1 MDKLV
6 YHYCDNCKM
15 ANILSGKTLRMSD
28 ITKSNDYEEV
38 KMFFPGILDAIE
50 DEYRKDEFPL
60 QYMDRT
66 NRDALGKLLEWEYD
80 ILRYEFDRGGV
91 TNFVVCFCEEGDV
104 LSQWRGY
111 ADNGKGC
118 SLGFSVKELE
128 DYCNT
133 YKGILRFEQVDYKT
147 VKEINVTIVEE
158 ALKVLNELRG
168 LRNWIVENL
177 PSLNEEKID
186 KMFQYYFHQMISS
199 VLMSSLKYKNET
211 FKEEQEWRLFF
222 SQQIYKYAKWIYS
235 DEKIETIVYDDM
247 LKVIK
252 NRIEFNVTSDDL
264 IPFYPINFTEIS
276 PNPIKQVIAGPQNK
290 IMEKDFSLYV
300 ASNKLNDIDFRYS
313 RISYRG

>member
-6 YHYCDNCKM
+6 YHYCDNYKM

-118 SLGFSVKELE
+118 SLGFSVKELG

-158 ALKVLNELRG
+158 AMKVLNELRG

-222 SQQIYKYAKWIYS
+222 SQQIYKYAKWIYG
-235 DEKIETIVYDDM
+235 DEEIETIVYDDM

-264 IPFYPINFTEIS
+264 IPFFPIKFTEIS
-276 PNPIKQVIAGPQNK
+276 PNPIKQVIVGPQNK

>member
-6 YHYCDNCKM
+6 YHYCDNYKM

-66 NRDALGKLLEWEYD
+66 NRDALGKLLDWEYD

-177 PSLNEEKID
+177 PSLHEEKID

-222 SQQIYKYAKWIYS
+222 SQQIYKYAKWIYG
-235 DEKIETIVYDDM
+235 DEEFETIVYDDM

-264 IPFYPINFTEIS
+264 IPFYPIKFTEIS
-276 PNPIKQVIAGPQNK
+276 PNPIKQVIVGPQNK

>member
-1 MDKLV
+1 MNKLV
-6 YHYCDNCKM
+6 YHYCDNYKM
-15 ANILSGKTLRMSD
+15 ANILSGKILRMSD

-66 NRDALGKLLEWEYD
+66 NRDALGKLLDWEYD

-177 PSLNEEKID
+177 PSLHEEKID
-186 KMFQYYFHQMISS
+186 KMFQYYFHQMISN

-211 FKEEQEWRLFF
+211 FQEEQEWRLFF
-222 SQQIYKYAKWIYS
+222 SQQIYKYAKWIYG
-235 DEKIETIVYDDM
+235 DEEIETIVYDDM

-264 IPFYPINFTEIS
+264 IPFYPIKFTEIS
-276 PNPIKQVIAGPQNK
+276 PNPIKQVIVGPQNK

>member
-6 YHYCDNCKM
+6 YHYCDNYKM

-118 SLGFSVKELE
+118 SLGFSVKELG

-222 SQQIYKYAKWIYS
+222 SQQIYKYAKWIYG
-235 DEKIETIVYDDM
+235 DEEIETIVYDDM

-264 IPFYPINFTEIS
+264 IPFFPIKFTEIS
-276 PNPIKQVIAGPQNK
+276 PNPIKQVIVGPQNK

-300 ASNKLNDIDFRYS
+300 ASKPSCPRCLAPP
-313 RISYRG
+313 

>member
-6 YHYCDNCKM
+6 YHYCDNYKM

-66 NRDALGKLLEWEYD
+66 NRDALGKLLDWEYD

-177 PSLNEEKID
+177 PSLHEEKID
-186 KMFQYYFHQMISS
+186 KMFQYYFHQMISN

-222 SQQIYKYAKWIYS
+222 SQQIYKYAKWIYG
-235 DEKIETIVYDDM
+235 DEEIETIVYDDM

-264 IPFYPINFTEIS
+264 IPFYPIKFTEIS
-276 PNPIKQVIAGPQNK
+276 PYSIKQVIVGPQNK

>member
-6 YHYCDNCKM
+6 YHYCDNHKM
-15 ANILSGKTLRMSD
+15 ASILSGKTLRMSD

-38 KMFFPGILDAIE
+38 KLFFPGILDAIE

-66 NRDALGKLLEWEYD
+66 NRDALGKLLDWEYD

-177 PSLNEEKID
+177 PSLHEEKID
-186 KMFQYYFHQMISS
+186 KMFQYYFHQMISN

-222 SQQIYKYAKWIYS
+222 SQQIYKYAKWIYG
-235 DEKIETIVYDDM
+235 DEEIETIVYDDM

-264 IPFYPINFTEIS
+264 IPFFPIKFTEIS
-276 PNPIKQVIAGPQNK
+276 PNPIKQVIVGPQNK

-300 ASNKLNDIDFRYS
+300 ASNKLSDIDFKYS

>member
-6 YHYCDNCKM
+6 YHYCDNYKM

-66 NRDALGKLLEWEYD
+66 NRDALGKLLDWEYD

-128 DYCNT
+128 DYCNS

-222 SQQIYKYAKWIYS
+222 SQQIYKYAKWIYG
-235 DEKIETIVYDDM
+235 DEEIETIVYDDM

-264 IPFYPINFTEIS
+264 IPFFPIKFTEIS
-276 PNPIKQVIAGPQNK
+276 PNPIKQVIVGPQNK
-290 IMEKDFSLYV
+290 IMEKDFSLYI
-300 ASNKLNDIDFRYS
+300 ASKKLSGIDFRYS

>member
-6 YHYCDNCKM
+6 YHYCDNHKM
-15 ANILSGKTLRMSD
+15 ASILSGKTLRMSD

-38 KMFFPGILDAIE
+38 KLFFPGILDAIE

-60 QYMDRT
+60 QYMGST
-66 NRDALGKLLEWEYD
+66 NRDALGKLLDWEYD

-91 TNFVVCFCEEGDV
+91 TNFVVCFCEDGDV

-118 SLGFSVKELE
+118 SLGFSVKELKE
-128 DYCNT
+128 YCNT
-133 YKGILRFEQVDYKT
+133 YKGILRFEQVEYKT
-147 VKEINVTIVEE
+147 VKEISDTIVEKS
-158 ALKVLNELRG
+158 LKVLNELRG
-168 LRNWIVENL
+168 LRKWIVESM
-177 PSLNEEKID
+177 PSFDEEKIE
-186 KMFQYYFHQMISS
+186 KMCQYCFHQMISG
-199 VLMSSLKYKNET
+199 VLISSLKYKNDS

-222 SQQIYKYAKWIYS
+222 SQQIYKFAKWIYS
-235 DEKIETIVYDDM
+235 DEEIETIVYDDM

-252 NRIEFNVTSDDL
+252 NRIEFNVTADDL

-276 PNPIKQVIAGPQNK
+276 PNPIKQIIVGPQNK

-300 ASNKLNDIDFRYS
+300 ASNKLSDIDFKYS

>member
-1 MDKLV
+1 MNKLV
-6 YHYCDNCKM
+6 YHYCDNYMM

-66 NRDALGKLLEWEYD
+66 NRDALGKLLDWEYD

-177 PSLNEEKID
+177 PSLHEEKID
-186 KMFQYYFHQMISS
+186 KMFQYYFHQMISN

-222 SQQIYKYAKWIYS
+222 SQQIYKYAKWIYG
-235 DEKIETIVYDDM
+235 DEEIETIVYDDM

-264 IPFYPINFTEIS
+264 IPFYPIKFTEI
-276 PNPIKQVIAGPQNK
+276 
-290 IMEKDFSLYV
+290 
-300 ASNKLNDIDFRYS
+300 
-313 RISYRG
+313 

>member
-66 NRDALGKLLEWEYD
+66 NRDALGKLLDWEYD

-118 SLGFSVKELE
+118 SLGFSVKELG

-158 ALKVLNELRG
+158 AMKVLNELRG

-222 SQQIYKYAKWIYS
+222 SQQIYKYAKWIYG
-235 DEKIETIVYDDM
+235 DEEIETIVYDDM

-264 IPFYPINFTEIS
+264 IPFFPIKFTEIS
-276 PNPIKQVIAGPQNK
+276 PNPIKQVIVGPQNK

>member
-6 YHYCDNCKM
+6 YHYCDNYKM

-222 SQQIYKYAKWIYS
+222 SQQIYKYAKWIYG
-235 DEKIETIVYDDM
+235 DEEIETIVYDDM

-264 IPFYPINFTEIS
+264 IPFYPIKFTEIS
-276 PNPIKQVIAGPQNK
+276 PNPIKQVIVGPQNK

-300 ASNKLNDIDFRYS
+300 ASNKLNYIDFKYS

>member
-6 YHYCDNCKM
+6 YHYCDNYKM

-50 DEYRKDEFPL
+50 DEYRKDEFSL
-60 QYMDRT
+60 QYMGST
-66 NRDALGKLLEWEYD
+66 NRDALGKLLDWEYD

-91 TNFVVCFCEEGDV
+91 TNFVVCFCEDGDV

-118 SLGFSVKELE
+118 SLRFSVKELE

-133 YKGILRFEQVDYKT
+133 YKGISRFEQVDYKT

-177 PSLNEEKID
+177 PSLNGEKTD

-222 SQQIYKYAKWIYS
+222 SQQIYKYAKWIYG
-235 DEKIETIVYDDM
+235 DEEIETIVYDDM

-264 IPFYPINFTEIS
+264 IPFYPIKFMEIS
-276 PNPIKQVIAGPQNK
+276 PNPIKQVIVGPQNK
-290 IMEKDFSLYV
+290 IMEKDFSLYM
-300 ASNKLNDIDFRYS
+300 ASKKLNDIDFRYS

>member
-1 MDKLV
+1 MNKLV
-6 YHYCDNCKM
+6 YHYCDNYKM

-66 NRDALGKLLEWEYD
+66 NRDALGKLLDWEYD

-177 PSLNEEKID
+177 PSLHEEKID
-186 KMFQYYFHQMISS
+186 KMFRYYFHQMISS

-222 SQQIYKYAKWIYS
+222 SQQIYKYAKWIYG
-235 DEKIETIVYDDM
+235 DEEIETIVYDDM

-264 IPFYPINFTEIS
+264 IPFYPIKFTEIS
-276 PNPIKQVIAGPQNK
+276 TNPMKQVIVGPQNK

>member
-60 QYMDRT
+60 QYMGIT
-66 NRDALGKLLEWEYD
+66 NRDALGKLLDWEYD

-91 TNFVVCFCEEGDV
+91 TNFVVCFCEDGDV

-128 DYCNT
+128 EYCNT
-133 YKGILRFEQVDYKT
+133 YKGILRFERVDYKT
-147 VKEINVTIVEE
+147 VKEINEAIVEE
-158 ALKVLNELRG
+158 ALQVLNELRG
-168 LRNWIVENL
+168 LRNWIVEKL
-177 PSLNEEKID
+177 PSLNGEKID
-186 KMFQYYFHQMISS
+186 KMCQYYFHQMISN

-235 DEKIETIVYDDM
+235 DEEIETIVYDDM

-276 PNPIKQVIAGPQNK
+276 PNPIKQVIVGPQNK

>member
-6 YHYCDNCKM
+6 YHYCDNYKM

-38 KMFFPGILDAIE
+38 KMFFPGILNAIE
-50 DEYRKDEFPL
+50 DEYRKDEVPL
-60 QYMDRT
+60 QYMGIT

-91 TNFVVCFCEEGDV
+91 TNFVVCFCEDGDV

-118 SLGFSVKELE
+118 SLGFSVKELGE
-128 DYCNT
+128 YCNT

-186 KMFQYYFHQMISS
+186 KMCQYYFHQMISS

-222 SQQIYKYAKWIYS
+222 SQQIYKYAKWIYG
-235 DEKIETIVYDDM
+235 DEEIETIVYDDM

-276 PNPIKQVIAGPQNK
+276 PNPIKQVIVGPQNK

>member
-158 ALKVLNELRG
+158 AMKVLNELRG

>member
-6 YHYCDNCKM
+6 YHYCDNYKM

-199 VLMSSLKYKNET
+199 VLMSSLKYKSET

-222 SQQIYKYAKWIYS
+222 SQQIYKYAKWIYG
-235 DEKIETIVYDDM
+235 DEEIETIVYDDM

-264 IPFYPINFTEIS
+264 IPFYPIKFTEIS
-276 PNPIKQVIAGPQNK
+276 PNPITQVIVGPQNK

-300 ASNKLNDIDFRYS
+300 ASNKLNYIDFKYS

>member
-6 YHYCDNCKM
+6 YHYCDNYKM

-66 NRDALGKLLEWEYD
+66 NRDALGKLLDWEYD

-222 SQQIYKYAKWIYS
+222 SQQIYKYAKWIYG
-235 DEKIETIVYDDM
+235 DEEIETIVYDDM

-264 IPFYPINFTEIS
+264 IPFFPIKFTEIS
-276 PNPIKQVIAGPQNK
+276 PNPIKQVIVGPQNK
-290 IMEKDFSLYV
+290 IMEKDFSLYI
-300 ASNKLNDIDFRYS
+300 ASKKLSGIDFRYS

>member
-6 YHYCDNCKM
+6 YHYCDNYKM

-222 SQQIYKYAKWIYS
+222 SQQIYKYAKWIYG
-235 DEKIETIVYDDM
+235 DEEIETIVYDDM

-252 NRIEFNVTSDDL
+252 NKIEFNVTSDDL

-276 PNPIKQVIAGPQNK
+276 PNPIKQVIVGPQNK

-300 ASNKLNDIDFRYS
+300 ASNKLNYIDFKYS

>member
-6 YHYCDNCKM
+6 YHYCDNYKM
-15 ANILSGKTLRMSD
+15 ANILSGKILRMSD

-118 SLGFSVKELE
+118 SLGFSVKELG

-158 ALKVLNELRG
+158 AMKVLNELRG

-222 SQQIYKYAKWIYS
+222 SQQIYKYAKWIYG
-235 DEKIETIVYDDM
+235 DEEIETIVYDDM

-252 NRIEFNVTSDDL
+252 NKIEFNVTSDDL

-276 PNPIKQVIAGPQNK
+276 PNPIKQVIVGPQNK

>member
-6 YHYCDNCKM
+6 YHYCDNYKM

-66 NRDALGKLLEWEYD
+66 NRDALGKLLDWEYD

-91 TNFVVCFCEEGDV
+91 TNFVVCFCEDGDV

-118 SLGFSVKELE
+118 SLGFSVKELG

-158 ALKVLNELRG
+158 AMKVLNELRG

-235 DEKIETIVYDDM
+235 DEEIETIVYDDM

-264 IPFYPINFTEIS
+264 IPFFPIKFTEIS
-276 PNPIKQVIAGPQNK
+276 PNPIKQVIVGPQNK

>member
-6 YHYCDNCKM
+6 YHYCDNYKM

-28 ITKSNDYEEV
+28 IAKSNDYEEV

-66 NRDALGKLLEWEYD
+66 NRDALGKLLDWEYD

-222 SQQIYKYAKWIYS
+222 SQQIYKYAKWIYG
-235 DEKIETIVYDDM
+235 DEEIETIVYDDM

-264 IPFYPINFTEIS
+264 IPFFPIKFTEIS
-276 PNPIKQVIAGPQNK
+276 PNPIKQVIVGPQNK
-290 IMEKDFSLYV
+290 IMEKDFSLYI
-300 ASNKLNDIDFRYS
+300 ASKKLSGIDFRYS

>member
-1 MDKLV
+1 MNKLV
-6 YHYCDNCKM
+6 YHYCDNYKM

-66 NRDALGKLLEWEYD
+66 NRDALGKLLDWEYD

-177 PSLNEEKID
+177 PSLHEEKID
-186 KMFQYYFHQMISS
+186 KMFRYYFHQMISN

-222 SQQIYKYAKWIYS
+222 SQQIYKYAKWIYG
-235 DEKIETIVYDDM
+235 DEEIETIVYDDM

-264 IPFYPINFTEIS
+264 IPFYPIKFTEIS
-276 PNPIKQVIAGPQNK
+276 TNPMKQVIVGPQNK

>member
-1 MDKLV
+1 M
-6 YHYCDNCKM
+6 
-15 ANILSGKTLRMSD
+15 
-28 ITKSNDYEEV
+28 
-38 KMFFPGILDAIE
+38 
-50 DEYRKDEFPL
+50 
-60 QYMDRT
+60 
-66 NRDALGKLLEWEYD
+66 GKLLDWEYD

-222 SQQIYKYAKWIYS
+222 SQQIYKYAKWIYG
-235 DEKIETIVYDDM
+235 DEEIETIVYDDM

-264 IPFYPINFTEIS
+264 IPFYPIKFTEIS
-276 PNPIKQVIAGPQNK
+276 PNPIKQVIVGPQNK

-300 ASNKLNDIDFRYS
+300 ASNKLNYIDFKYS

>member
-6 YHYCDNCKM
+6 YHYCDNYKM

-147 VKEINVTIVEE
+147 VKEIS
-158 ALKVLNELRG
+158 KG
-168 LRNWIVENL
+168 
-177 PSLNEEKID
+177 
-186 KMFQYYFHQMISS
+186 
-199 VLMSSLKYKNET
+199 
-211 FKEEQEWRLFF
+211 
-222 SQQIYKYAKWIYS
+222 
-235 DEKIETIVYDDM
+235 
-247 LKVIK
+247 
-252 NRIEFNVTSDDL
+252 
-264 IPFYPINFTEIS
+264 
-276 PNPIKQVIAGPQNK
+276 NK
-290 IMEKDFSLYV
+290 ITFTKSGLKKGKSYSFRIRAYKKVGTKKVFGSY
-300 ASNKLNDIDFRYS
+300 SNSISFKLK
-313 RISYRG
+313 

>member
-6 YHYCDNCKM
+6 YHYCDNYKM

-66 NRDALGKLLEWEYD
+66 NRDALGKLLDWEYD

-118 SLGFSVKELE
+118 SLGFSVKELG

-158 ALKVLNELRG
+158 AMKVLNELRG

-222 SQQIYKYAKWIYS
+222 SQQIYKYAKWIYG
-235 DEKIETIVYDDM
+235 DEEIETIVYDDM

-264 IPFYPINFTEIS
+264 IPFFPIKFTEIS
-276 PNPIKQVIAGPQNK
+276 PNPIKQVIVGPQNK